1 MSVSCFGDEAITYI
15 TGLNVIYLIVPGV
28 RSSCYTTESLFASS
42 FQCFH
47 DQQCFDNVTYHL
59 NSIYTM
65 NVTVLNASLSTKFT
79 AYSTVREMLDELMV
93 EQWTWNITFEN
104 YYDGC
109 EPSECTYTV
118 EGRNEALFI
127 VTTAIGLIGGLV
139 KILKLTVPRIVA
151 LSACLIVMINERI

>member
-1 MSVSCFGDEAITYI
+1 M
-15 TGLNVIYLIVPGV
+15 
-28 RSSCYTTESLFASS
+28 
-42 FQCFH
+42 
-47 DQQCFDNVTYHL
+47 TYHL
-59 NSIYTM
+59 NSTYQI

-79 AYSTVREMLDELMV
+79 AYSTVREMIDELMV